1 MSARPIGRDTISFLS
16 DYGADDEFVGV
27 VKSVL
32 RRLAHDAVV
41 IDITHQV
48 PPHDIRAGALT
59 LERAVPYLVPGV
71 VLAVVDPGVGT
82 DRRAVAVE
90 VESDPRRVF
99 VGPDNGLLVPALDAL
114 GGRGRA
120 VVLSE
125 RLRQPR
131 TGATGATFDGRDLFA
146 PAAAQLCTGA
156 DLDDLGPHIEPDSL
170 VPGRRPSPVRKGT
183 GLATEV
189 LWIDRFGNAQ
199 LAAGP
204 EDAADLGE
212 RVRLTLPSREVV
224 ARRVAS
230 FADIGP
236 GQVGLVV
243 DSWGMLAVALDRRS
257 AADELGLAAG
267 DEVVLDRSTA
277 DPEGRHGDR
286 ADGGTSPE

>member
-1 MSARPIGRDTISFLS
+1 VSARPGGRDTVSFLS
-16 DYGADDEFVGV
+16 DYGTDDEFVGV

-32 RRLAHDAVV
+32 RQLAHHAVV

-59 LERAVPYLVPGV
+59 LQRAAPFLVPGV
-71 VLAVVDPGVGT
+71 VLAVVDPGVGS

-99 VGPDNGLLVPALDAL
+99 VGPDNGLLAPALDTM

-120 VVLSE
+120 VALGE
-125 RLRQPR
+125 RRRQPGTR
-131 TGATGATFDGRDLFA
+131 ATGATFDGRDLFA

-156 DLDDLGPHIEPDSL
+156 DLGDLGPQIEPDSL
-170 VPGRRPSPVRKGT
+170 VPGPRPSAVPRGT
-183 GLATEV
+183 GVATEV
-189 LWIDRFGNAQ
+189 SWIDRFGNAQ
-199 LAAGP
+199 LAARP
-204 EDAADLGE
+204 EDVADLGE
-212 RVRLTLPSREVV
+212 RVRLILPSREVV

-243 DSWGMLAVALDRRS
+243 DSWGMLAVAFDRRS
-257 AADELGLAAG
+257 AAGELGLAAG
-267 DEVVLDRSTA
+267 DEVVLDRSEA
-277 DPEGRHGDR
+277 GPGGWHRDG
-286 ADGGTSPE
+286 ADGGTSRE

>member
-1 MSARPIGRDTISFLS
+1 VSARRSGRDTVSFLS
-16 DYGADDEFVGV
+16 DYGTEDEFVGV

-32 RRLAHDAVV
+32 RQLARGAVV

-48 PPHDIRAGALT
+48 PPHDVRAGGLT
-59 LERAVPYLVPGV
+59 LQRAAPFLVPGV
-71 VLAVVDPGVGT
+71 VMAVVDPGVGT

-90 VESDPRRVF
+90 VERDPRLVF

-120 VVLSE
+120 VALAD
-125 RLRQPR
+125 RRHPP
-131 TGATGATFDGRDLFA
+131 GAGATFDGRDLFA
-146 PAAAQLCTGA
+146 PAAAKLCTGT
-156 DLDDLGPHIEPDSL
+156 DLEDLGPPIDPAGL
-170 VPGRRPSPVRKGT
+170 VPGARPSPAPKGT

-199 LAAGP
+199 LAVGP
-204 EDAADLGE
+204 EDAEHLGE
-212 RVRLTLPSREVV
+212 RVRLTLPGRQVL
-224 ARRVAS
+224 ATRVAT
-230 FADIGP
+230 FAEIAP

-267 DEVVLDRSTA
+267 DEVVIDRS
-277 DPEGRHGDR
+277 D
-286 ADGGTSPE
+286 ADGGTSRQ